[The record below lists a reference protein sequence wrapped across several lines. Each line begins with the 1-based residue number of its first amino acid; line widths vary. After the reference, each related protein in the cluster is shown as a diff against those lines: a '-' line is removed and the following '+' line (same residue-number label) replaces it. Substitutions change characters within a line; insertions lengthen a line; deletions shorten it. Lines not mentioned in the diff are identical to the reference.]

1 MSRPEIQ
8 TDRKGVY
15 KVVVLLRDHSQEAN
29 LRKLNLEEDVC
40 KLVENG
46 RRRCFF
52 FLFKNKWEADLF
64 SDLYHQASFPMA
76 EKLLV
81 TSDADA
87 PDEEDGADDFEA
99 SQDVF
104 QIVRNHTKE
113 KRSNVGEIQPS
124 IKEGNDEDE

>member
-8 TDRKGVY
+8 IGRKGVY

-29 LRKLNLEEDVC
+29 LRKLNLEEDAC
-40 KLVENG
+40 KLVEDG

-64 SDLYHQASFPMA
+64 SDLYHQASLPVT
-76 EKLLV
+76 KQLRV
-81 TSDADA
+81 TSDAA
-87 PDEEDGADDFEA
+87 SDEEDGANDFEA

-104 QIVRNHTKE
+104 QIVRDHTKK

-124 IKEGNDEDE
+124 IKEGDDEDVC